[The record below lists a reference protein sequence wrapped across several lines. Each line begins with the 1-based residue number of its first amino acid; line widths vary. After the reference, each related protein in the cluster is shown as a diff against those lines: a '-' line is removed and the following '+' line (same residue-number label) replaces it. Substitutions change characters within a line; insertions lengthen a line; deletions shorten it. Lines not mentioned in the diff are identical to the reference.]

1 MIKEPGMKRIIPGMS
16 LLIMIFIVSCTLSTQ
31 GLPKP
36 QALSAT
42 ATLSSDQMQTQIS
55 QMLTVMPTATVGAE
69 QPADASPTP
78 GLPTVEIGGGVVTAT
93 MEVLPTQA
101 ATEAAPAVV
110 EATATVESPGNTPAP
125 TATATTQ
132 PLGPTPTLPAGDP
145 RSRLGAPKS
154 TDAMDN
160 ASNWVWPTGA
170 DQFSSASFA
179 NGTQVLT
186 SLDPKDGWRLAN
198 PLGREFSNTYL
209 EATFKTGTCAGMDH
223 YGIILRVPV
232 LREPDQ
238 GYLFGVSC
246 DGHYSLRRWNGQI
259 LPKGEMKK
267 LVEWTASTAIN
278 AGQNQTNRL
287 GVFAVGKRIIL
298 YVNGKLLTEIQDS
311 NYPSGYFG
319 VFLGQSATKNFSVQ
333 LDEMS
338 YWENPQP

>member
-1 MIKEPGMKRIIPGMS
+1 MKRIISGMS
-16 LLIMIFIVSCTLSTQ
+16 LLIMIFAVSCTLSTQ

-36 QALSAT
+36 QVIAAT

-55 QMLTVMPTATVGAE
+55 QMLTVMPTVTLAVG

-78 GLPTVEIGGGVVTAT
+78 GLPTVEIGGAIVTAT
-93 MEVLPTQA
+93 LEPSATTAPTQEAQPAA
-101 ATEAAPAVV
+101 ATA
-110 EATATVESPGNTPAP
+110 
-125 TATATTQ
+125 TATATTAPPASTATTQ
-132 PLGPTPTLPAGDP
+132 PSGPTATLPAGDP
-145 RSRLGAPKS
+145 RARLGAPKS
-154 TDAMDN
+154 TDSMDN

-170 DQFSSASFA
+170 DQFSSASFV

-186 SLDPKDGWRLAN
+186 SLDPKDGWRLSS
-198 PLGREFSNTYL
+198 PLGHEFTNTYL
-209 EATFKTGTCAGMDH
+209 EATFKTGSCAGMDH

-246 DGHYSLRRWNGQI
+246 DGHYSLRRWNGEI

-287 GVFAVGKRIIL
+287 GIFAVGKRLIL
-298 YVNGKLLTEIQDS
+298 YVNGKLLTEVQDG

-319 VFLGQSATKNFSVQ
+319 VFLGQSSTKNFSVQ